1 MKIFFSFAPTK
12 TEDKKSSYTLM
23 DQNKYG
29 SSTLCEAQQNKLLLA
44 NCVVKCMQNL
54 LAQFQIILDW
64 RCRRVLLHNW
74 TEDYSGRIFTPNRMA
89 QYFQYIHLWDSHP
102 SGAGL
107 ITDWYLARINVVRM
121 GSKLH
126 PTPLQWRVACP
137 VMNLDASL
145 GVVQYGCNSYVAAGS
160 DLPVQVQYCIH

>member
-64 RCRRVLLHNW
+64 RCRRVLLHN
-74 TEDYSGRIFTPNRMA
+74 
-89 QYFQYIHLWDSHP
+89 
-102 SGAGL
+102 
-107 ITDWYLARINVVRM
+107 
-121 GSKLH
+121 
-126 PTPLQWRVACP
+126 
-137 VMNLDASL
+137 
-145 GVVQYGCNSYVAAGS
+145 
-160 DLPVQVQYCIH
+160 